1 MTAKEAL
8 RRSGEN
14 LKVIR
19 EHKNY
24 SVEALAVLSGVNPEM
39 IIAME
44 AGNFDFQISME
55 ILMNVTTPFRR
66 KLTTRFG
73 GN

>member
-1 MTAKEAL
+1 MQARTFGGRCTLIPFLNILEK
-8 RRSGEN
+8 
-14 LKVIR
+14 
-19 EHKNY
+19 
-24 SVEALAVLSGVNPEM
+24 
-39 IIAME
+39 
-44 AGNFDFQISME
+44 FDVFLEGGME